1 MKYQQWTCGTYFLF
15 VNYHS
20 VTCQLYHCY
29 WDHHGRDLMVVAALG
44 FHMSVCCNCLVF
56 LPRNLVAM
64 VDLRLGL

>member
-29 WDHHGRDLMVVAALG
+29 WDHHGRDLMVVG
-44 FHMSVCCNCLVF
+44 FTTTCAIATNIVSLNPDTTL
-56 LPRNLVAM
+56 
-64 VDLRLGL
+64 